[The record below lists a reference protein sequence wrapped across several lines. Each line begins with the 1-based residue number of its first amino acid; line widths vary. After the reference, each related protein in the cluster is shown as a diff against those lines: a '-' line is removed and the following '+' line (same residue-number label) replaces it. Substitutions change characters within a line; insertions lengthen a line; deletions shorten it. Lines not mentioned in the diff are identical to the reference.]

1 MCPIQI
7 IRNRKAVRQGWRCR
21 YCRQP
26 MWLKDVQG
34 FAARHGLGLEQA
46 RLLQV
51 TAEHLHPRGEGGRNS
66 YANIAAACLYCN
78 RMRHQAGEVLSPT
91 DYASYVQ
98 DQLRSGG
105 WHGIRILSLDA
116 RPPSPRPLPLT
127 AIISDIRS

>member
-7 IRNRKAVRQGWRCR
+7 IRNRKAVRQRWRCR

-26 MWLKDVQG
+26 MWLKDIEV
-34 FAARHGLGLEQA
+34 FAARHGLSLERA

-91 DYASYVQ
+91 DYACYVQ
-98 DQLRSGG
+98 YQLRRGG
-105 WHGIRILSLDA
+105 WHGIRILPLNAWPRGSQ
-116 RPPSPRPLPLT
+116 PPRFPP
-127 AIISDIRS
+127 IISGIRS